1 MSHGV
6 GRNPD
11 CAVCNVLSLQ
21 CCQEHAK
28 TTPSFPRR
36 RESIRGLKWH
46 GVMGSRLRGN
56 DSGGEL
62 RVVFMAAALCLGLFG
77 LNVGAKAQPTATSS
91 GRAYP
96 TKPVRL
102 VVPYSPAGV
111 ADFIG
116 RITAEK
122 LAQRL
127 GQNVVVFNREGGGSV
142 VGTELVAK
150 STPDGYTLLLA
161 STALTMNAAVTRKP
175 SYDVLRDFAPLGL
188 VFEGPGVLV
197 VHPSVPANNVQELI
211 AHARANPGKLRYG
224 SSGVGGVINLV
235 TELFKVQAKADI
247 LHVPYKG
254 VAPAVVDLIG
264 GQIEM
269 VIAGISIAVPQVKSG
284 KLKALGITS
293 RKRSPVLPDVRPI
306 ADQGLPE
313 YESSTWYGVFAPA
326 GTPQAIQVRLSADLA
341 QGGGSADVRERF
353 ASQGGEAR
361 TSTREEFATLIRTDL
376 QRWQT
381 VVKVAG
387 LRVE

>member
-1 MSHGV
+1 
-6 GRNPD
+6 
-11 CAVCNVLSLQ
+11 
-21 CCQEHAK
+21 
-28 TTPSFPRR
+28 
-36 RESIRGLKWH
+36 
-46 GVMGSRLRGN
+46 MGPRLRGN

-381 VVKVAG
+381 VVKAAG